1 MSSGKVSIE
10 NAWKTCIDV
19 PKLVFFFCFFF
30 SWKYF
35 FSFLVPHFALQNPKR
50 VFYVGFPSVLPCTS
64 VEWWNVRE
72 SHTKNTFFKF
82 TFPPVSSFPLG
93 TQQMSLLCTQKG
105 VKVFN
110 REESRKKAAG
120 RSCAKIPSIS
130 LKQTKLKQTKGKL
143 SKESV

>member
-1 MSSGKVSIE
+1 
-10 NAWKTCIDV
+10 
-19 PKLVFFFCFFF
+19 
-30 SWKYF
+30 
-35 FSFLVPHFALQNPKR
+35 
-50 VFYVGFPSVLPCTS
+50 
-64 VEWWNVRE
+64 
-72 SHTKNTFFKF
+72 
-82 TFPPVSSFPLG
+82 
-93 TQQMSLLCTQKG
+93 MSLLCTQKG

>member
-1 MSSGKVSIE
+1 MFNKILSPTKKISSRSTFIVE
-10 NAWKTCIDV
+10 LNNNNIDGFETFNISHL
-19 PKLVFFFCFFF
+19 P
-30 SWKYF
+30 
-35 FSFLVPHFALQNPKR
+35 PLQNPKR

>member
-1 MSSGKVSIE
+1 MCVYPTQKRH
-10 NAWKTCIDV
+10 
-19 PKLVFFFCFFF
+19 F
-30 SWKYF
+30 SNSL
-35 FSFLVPHFALQNPKR
+35 FS
-50 VFYVGFPSVLPCTS
+50 
-64 VEWWNVRE
+64 
-72 SHTKNTFFKF
+72 
-82 TFPPVSSFPLG
+82 PVSSFPLG
-93 TQQMSLLCTQKG
+93 TQQMSLLCTPKG